1 MQMNDMKCFL
11 CIGETCFCGEYGW

>member
-11 CIGETCFCGEYGW
+11 CIGETCFCGEYRW